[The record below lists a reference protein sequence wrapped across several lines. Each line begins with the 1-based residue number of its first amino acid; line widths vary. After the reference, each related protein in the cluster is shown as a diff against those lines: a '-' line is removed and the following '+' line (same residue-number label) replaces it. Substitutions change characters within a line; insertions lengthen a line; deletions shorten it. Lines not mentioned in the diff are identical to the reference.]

1 MERKGI
7 DISHHQ
13 GEIDFNKLKGNI
25 DFAMVRTSYGSFY
38 EDRKYK
44 RNIKGLE
51 SIGVPYGLYHFSYA
65 TNIEDAKKEA
75 NGFINIIKRYNP
87 TYPVVIDIES
97 SSRTQSINNNL
108 LVDITDTICS
118 MIENAGYYVMIYA
131 NLDYLNGKLNSSKL
145 DKYDKWLAQWNSKPT
160 YNKNFGIWQYSSK
173 GNLPGI
179 NGNVDLNISY
189 KDYPSIISKKDSNDK
204 IKDDNISNNS
214 TNYVVKKGDTLIKIA
229 SKYNMSYKTLA
240 TFNNINDANKIYVGQ
255 IIKIPKNDE
264 VIMPS
269 TYIVK
274 KGDTLIKIAKKYN
287 MNWKELYELN
297 KNVIGNNPNLIKI
310 GMVLK
315 IGG

>member
-1 MERKGI
+1 MEKKGI

-65 TNIEDAKKEA
+65 TNIEAS
-75 NGFINIIKRYNP
+75 N
-87 TYPVVIDIES
+87 
-97 SSRTQSINNNL
+97 RTQSVNNNM

-118 MIENAGYYVMIYA
+118 MIESAGYYVMIYA

-145 DKYDKWLAQWNSKPT
+145 DRYDKWLAQWTKSPT
-160 YNKNFGIWQYSSK
+160 YNKSFGIWQYSSK
-173 GNLPGI
+173 GSLPGI

-189 KDYPSIISKKDSNDK
+189 KDYPSIIGKKNNDNTSSNNRQDEK
-204 IKDDNISNNS
+204 IENNS

-229 SKYNMSYKTLA
+229 SKYNMSYKTLVSY
-240 TFNNINDANKIYVGQ
+240 NNIKDANKIYVGQ
-255 IIKIPKNDE
+255 IIKIPKKDE
-264 VIMPS
+264 VIIPS

-287 MNWKELYELN
+287 MNWKDLYELN
-297 KNVIGNNPNLIKI
+297 KNVIGSNPNLIKI

-315 IGG
+315 ISG